1 MHIAWLPEHH
11 SPTPC
16 PFQTRKY
23 KHAEH
28 VTTAMF
34 PQETKKKTVN
44 WWKLFTWVS
53 SLHVMSI
60 HVLSILPVIPAAF
73 LGEKFPFMW
82 SAVILA
88 LELTGRPGPIPA
100 ASVLPG
106 LLPKLSSDPLF
117 EDTGIATGNWWKL
130 SAVVVDCCWKL
141 HESTNIETTTSAV
154 PC

>member
-1 MHIAWLPEHH
+1 MTTRTPFPNPLPLPNKKIQACRTCYY
-11 SPTPC
+11 SYVSTGNK
-16 PFQTRKY
+16 Q
-23 KHAEH
+23 
-28 VTTAMF
+28 
-34 PQETKKKTVN
+34 KKTVN